1 MCADFEGIWIGFGA
15 ASEFLPSALLVCELY
30 YAVYTGYAITY
41 LSLNLF
47 LGAKVTDWY
56 YIAFVKSCIP
66 YEVPSFQNAALLGVG
81 TYDEVAVVGHR
92 YRMPINQ
99 LQVEKT
105 ALT

>member
-1 MCADFEGIWIGFGA
+1 MCADFERIWIGFGA
-15 ASEFLPSALLVCELY
+15 ASVFLPPALLVCGLY

-41 LSLNLF
+41 F
-47 LGAKVTDWY
+47 EPEFVVGAQVTDWY

-66 YEVPSFQNAALLGVG
+66 YEVPSFQNAVLLGIG

-92 YRMPINQ
+92 YRMPIYQ
-99 LQVEKT
+99 LRVEKT